1 MLENVTFSNL
11 NGGELP
17 RRFAQEFRR
26 ILDDI
31 GLEEKNVDDKRT
43 LILEVEVTP
52 GATGE
57 NAIIKVSSKLKLP
70 AQKSKAGVVNL
81 QRTDEGVIAGAITEV
96 QSELFQE
103 VED

>member
-1 MLENVTFSNL
+1 MLENVTFQNL

-17 RRFAQEFRR
+17 RRFAQEFAKV
-26 ILDDI
+26 LEDI
-31 GLEEKNVDDKRT
+31 SLEEKNVDDKRT
-43 LILEVEVTP
+43 IVLEVEITP

-70 AQKSKAGVVNL
+70 ARKSKAGVVNL
-81 QRTDEGVIAGAITEV
+81 QRTDGGVIAGAIVDV

-103 VED
+103 AAE